1 MISLQEVNAIHQ
13 LVIERFGG
21 SQGVRDK
28 DALLSAIGRP
38 FQTFDGKELYE
49 NAIQKAAALVESIL
63 INHPFVDGNKRTGYV
78 LLQMFL
84 INQGVQITASQQTKY
99 DFIIEIASGKMKHEE
114 IVQWLN
120 INTSIARKNQ

>member
-1 MISLQEVNAIHQ
+1 MISLQEVSTIHQ

-21 SQGVRDK
+21 SQGIRDK
-28 DALLSAIGRP
+28 DALLSAVSRP

-49 NAIQKAAALVESIL
+49 NALQKAAALVESIL